1 MPQHFSEET
10 QQLLDRAQRAI
21 DDAIELRA
29 ARLRSVE
36 ENRRRF
42 WNLGPAL
49 SRSDAP
55 DPLQEE

>member
-1 MPQHFSEET
+1 MPQYYSEET

-21 DDAIELRA
+21 NHAVELRA

-36 ENRRRF
+36 ENRRTF

-49 SRSDAP
+49 SRPDAP
-55 DPLQEE
+55 DPPKRE